1 MHMILLPRQA
11 RDKHRRNS
19 SRKQHRL
26 FIFNMQAA
34 GPREGGWK
42 QQFVNALQCEGSVD
56 QLGNLQPPSGADTID
71 FLRLSFEQNR
81 SFAKTGS
88 GQTEGGNAEKHV
100 LAGGIMALHF
110 LSILWKVLFATIP
123 PPSYCGG
130 WLTFT
135 VALVYIAMLTAVI
148 GDAAGQL
155 GCAVGLSDLV
165 TAISL
170 VAVGTSLPDL
180 FASKQAVTDGTN
192 ADAAVGNITGSNSV
206 NVFLGLGL
214 PWLLASLYYTSKGE
228 RFCYPVSG
236 TTPAALPLPLPL
248 PCPAP
253 DINGPAPDING
264 NGDRNMHAS

>member
-1 MHMILLPRQA
+1 
-11 RDKHRRNS
+11 
-19 SRKQHRL
+19 
-26 FIFNMQAA
+26 
-34 GPREGGWK
+34 
-42 QQFVNALQCEGSVD
+42 
-56 QLGNLQPPSGADTID
+56 
-71 FLRLSFEQNR
+71 
-81 SFAKTGS
+81 
-88 GQTEGGNAEKHV
+88 
-100 LAGGIMALHF
+100 MALHF
-110 LSILWKVLFATIP
+110 LSIFWKVLFATIP

-236 TTPAALPLPLPL
+236 GTQATPAALPLPCPALAPAPAL

-253 DINGPAPDING
+253 VLPVTSMAMAIGICI
-264 NGDRNMHAS
+264 MHYDLISYGVVCCAVLRRVRWRLALGSSPFAHCSAWRCWPTGTSPVQHC